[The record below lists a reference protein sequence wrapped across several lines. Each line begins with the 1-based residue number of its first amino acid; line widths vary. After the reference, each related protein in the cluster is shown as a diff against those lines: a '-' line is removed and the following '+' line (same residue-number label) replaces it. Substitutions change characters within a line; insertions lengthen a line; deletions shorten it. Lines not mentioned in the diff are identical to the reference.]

1 MTTAPRWI
9 GVAFTAPTELCYAF
23 FVRQARP
30 ATPLETET
38 DAPSGLLVF
47 WAVASLAI
55 TFATRPDR
63 GAVITVAEPIP
74 AFAILGASSL
84 RHVLGQRSRRTHL
97 GDRPVDGGERS
108 HRCRRAGNLPRIR
121 RGNQRRDTVS
131 GMFDMPSPWR
141 RLARGA
147 GSHGGDAQHR
157 KETQKPMSP
166 THLFHVPH
174 HGYFVHRGL

>member
-9 GVAFTAPTELCYAF
+9 GVAFSAPTELCYAL
-23 FVRQARP
+23 FVRQAGP
-30 ATPLETET
+30 ATPLDAET

-47 WAVASLAI
+47 WAVTSLTIPVVA
-55 TFATRPDR
+55 RPDR
-63 GAVITVAEPIP
+63 GAVISVAKAIP

-97 GDRPVDGGERS
+97 GDRPIEGGKRS
-108 HRCRRAGNLPRIR
+108 HRRREIRILFGSRRTCRRRSW
-121 RGNQRRDTVS
+121 VS
-131 GMFDMPSPWR
+131 GRFYAFSSWR
-141 RLARGA
+141 RIA
-147 GSHGGDAQHR
+147 GRAGGYSGDAQHR

-166 THLFHVPH
+166 THVFHVPY